1 MNKYECVY
9 RFYECVYREFRLG
22 EVENVGRL
30 LNNFPFGKKKLCCDH
45 IYDYVSN
52 SGDERIGADKLNE
65 FARRTA

>member
-30 LNNFPFGKKKLCCDH
+30 LNNFPFEKKTLLRSH
-45 IYDYVSN
+45 I
-52 SGDERIGADKLNE
+52 
-65 FARRTA
+65 